1 MGCSQ
6 HFSNLN
12 FQILM
17 APAERLHLRTY
28 NVTGFSCTP
37 ASLAEQIRHFVP
49 NFKVHYEPC
58 QMRQRIADSWPQSLD
73 DSTARLDWGWAPEY
87 TIGRTV
93 QEMLQRLGHPM
104 ANEEEEEEEEDEV
117 GQQKQLAMA

>member
-1 MGCSQ
+1 
-6 HFSNLN
+6 
-12 FQILM
+12 M

-37 ASLAEQIRHFVP
+37 TSLAEHIRHYVP
-49 NFKVHYEPC
+49 NFRVHYEPC

-73 DSTARLDWGWAPEY
+73 DSTARLDWAWSPEY
-87 TIGRTV
+87 TIERTV
-93 QEMLQRLGHPM
+93 HEMLQRLGHPM
-104 ANEEEEEEEEDEV
+104 AANAEDIVDGRQQNEGEEEGDE